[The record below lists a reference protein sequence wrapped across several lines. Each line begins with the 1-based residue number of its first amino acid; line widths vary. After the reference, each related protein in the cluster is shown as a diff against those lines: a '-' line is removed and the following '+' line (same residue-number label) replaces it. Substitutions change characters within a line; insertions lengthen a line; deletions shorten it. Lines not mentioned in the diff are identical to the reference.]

1 MMKLITEE
9 PSQAYEAVRQFEFEQ
24 FFQCIYQCGNSCT
37 NHISYSI
44 KNGEDYHIDKNDHYL
59 RENPAPWAGSKPIVD
74 LEREFQFDKGPYL
87 KINVYLIHHYY
98 LAFVA
103 YDSHTFSIKEAQV
116 IQITSLRD
124 LLNRLINA
132 GAPCEACDYLLSNLI
147 TRDLEPVK
155 YIRMYTQYV
164 TVPGGP
170 VTETIGDT
178 YTESE
183 AECAHIL
190 DSFENTFKANPE
202 TFVHVERTDPLHL
215 FITSKDAEG
224 NETNSCYWFNK
235 IKQRDYLE

>member
-1 MMKLITEE
+1 MMKLINEE
-9 PSQAYEAVRQFEFEQ
+9 SPQKYEAVRQFEFEQ
-24 FFQCIYQCGNSCT
+24 FFQCIYQCGNYCT
-37 NHISYSI
+37 NHIGKSI
-44 KNGEDYHIDKNDHYL
+44 KNGEDYHIDKNDDYL
-59 RENPAPWAGSKPIVD
+59 RENAAPWAGSKPIVD
-74 LEREFQFDKGPYL
+74 LAPEFQFDEDPCL
-87 KINVYLIHHYY
+87 KINVYLLHYCY
-98 LAFVA
+98 IAFVA
-103 YDSHTFSIKEAQV
+103 YNSRTFEIKQAQV
-116 IQITSLRD
+116 IHITSLRD
-124 LLNRLINA
+124 LLNRLVNA
-132 GAPCEACDYLLSNLI
+132 GASSVACDYLLSNLI

-155 YIRMYTQYV
+155 YVRMYTQYV

-170 VTETIGDT
+170 VTETIGDS